1 MITSSPCPGS
11 GQSPRV
17 MELLAV
23 VLHFMWLIALFNA
36 VFLAQPDTPMRY
48 GLVLPLKCKSCAGS
62 LVKSIRFEHEYVAI
76 LTPSSPSNK
85 QEIGVGRSQKSA
97 VYRYRGGNDPVS
109 WMARRR
115 PQNYYPT
122 SIPPPC
128 GGAPLR
134 RSDFATTRL
143 AGSRG
148 RLGPRFAP
156 TTPPQHSAA
165 WSTRRGLPASSCPS
179 SPPSWP
185 TSSSPSA
192 PLR

>member
-1 MITSSPCPGS
+1 MGN
-11 GQSPRV
+11 
-17 MELLAV
+17 L
-23 VLHFMWLIALFNA
+23 
-36 VFLAQPDTPMRY
+36 
-48 GLVLPLKCKSCAGS
+48 LPLPWLWAEPTGDGATCGRSAFHVARRALQRRFSRPTGHPNALRVS
-62 LVKSIRFEHEYVAI
+62 SAAEMQVLRRLIGQIRFEHEFVAI

-85 QEIGVGRSQKSA
+85 QEIVGRSQKSA
-97 VYRYRGGNDPVS
+97 VYRYRVGNDPVS
-109 WMARRR
+109 WMARHR
-115 PQNYYPT
+115 PQNHYPT
-122 SIPPPC
+122 SMPPPC

-134 RSDFATTRL
+134 RSDSATTRL

-148 RLGPRFAP
+148 RLEPRFAP
-156 TTPPQHSAA
+156 TIPPPHSAA